1 MLTSNVEVLWT
12 ARYDYEPG
20 WTLAPHQHDFFQ
32 MIYCLGGDGT
42 LAVSGE
48 EHALAPGSLFL
59 IAPGR
64 PHGLTPG
71 TAKKQQGT
79 VRTLDIKFRVNDT
92 RLQRAL
98 VWLPPVWR
106 QADETVVHLLERIRF
121 EGEQRQPFFRELCAT
136 SLVEI
141 LITLVRSANRA
152 YGAIPGKRYA
162 ADLPAGSLPDVIARR
177 AVSYL
182 HEHFAEELT
191 IKKVSRILGVSERH
205 LRTKLEEA
213 LGQTPHRYLAEYRI
227 DRAKDLIAHQE
238 LALKDIATRTGFKT
252 VHHFTRTFTQL
263 AGISPGAWRRLHADG
278 IRRDVC
284 ISPKFVNDL
293 SVVLT
298 SPVSD
303 KPAAVSDK
311 DAVLPTL

>member
-20 WTLAPHQHDFFQ
+20 WSLAPHQHEFFQ
-32 MIYCLGGDGT
+32 MIYCLGGAGT
-42 LAVSGE
+42 ATIAGE
-48 EHALAPGSLFL
+48 VHPLAPGTLFL

-71 TAKKQQGT
+71 TAKKRGT
-79 VRTLDIKFRVNDT
+79 VRTLDIKFRVNDA
-92 RLQRAL
+92 RLMRAL

-106 QADETVVHLLERIRF
+106 QADETVVHLLERIRY
-121 EGEQRQPFFRELCAT
+121 EGEHRQPFFRELCAT

-141 LITLVRSANRA
+141 LVTMVRSTT
-152 YGAIPGKRYA
+152 GVIPGKRYA
-162 ADLPAGSLPDVIARR
+162 ADLPADSVVDAIARR
-177 AVSYL
+177 AVAYL
-182 HEHFAEELT
+182 HEHYAEALT
-191 IKKVSRILGVSERH
+191 IKKVSRVLGVSERH

-227 DRAKDLIAHQE
+227 DRAKDLIAHQQ
-238 LALKDIATRTGFKT
+238 LALKDVATRTGFKT
-252 VHHFTRTFTQL
+252 VHHFTRTFTQV
-263 AGISPGAWRRLHADG
+263 AKISPGAWRRLHADG

-284 ISPKFVNDL
+284 INPKFVNDL

-303 KPAAVSDK
+303 KPIAVSDK
-311 DAVLPTL
+311 DAASPTL

>member
-20 WTLAPHQHDFFQ
+20 WSLAPHQHEFFQ
-32 MIYCLGGDGT
+32 MIYCLGGAGT
-42 LAVSGE
+42 ATIAGE
-48 EHALAPGSLFL
+48 VHALAPGTLFL

-71 TAKKQQGT
+71 TAKKPVA

-98 VWLPPVWR
+98 VWLPAVWR
-106 QADETVVHLLERIRF
+106 QADETVVHLLERIRH
-121 EGEQRQPFFRELCAT
+121 EGEHRQPFFRELCAT

-141 LITLVRSANRA
+141 LITLVRSAH
-152 YGAIPGKRYA
+152 GAIPDKRYA
-162 ADLPAGSLPDVIARR
+162 ADLPAGSVVDAIARR
-177 AVSYL
+177 AVQYL
-182 HEHFAEELT
+182 HDHHAEALT
-191 IKKVSRILGVSERH
+191 IKKVARILGVSERH

-227 DRAKDLIAHQE
+227 DRAKDLITHQE
-238 LALKDIATRTGFKT
+238 LALKDVATRTGFKT

-278 IRRDVC
+278 VRRDVC

-298 SPVSD
+298 EPRSD
-303 KPAAVSDK
+303 KPTSVSDK
-311 DAVLPTL
+311 DAASTTV